1 MRSKNKVIKM
11 GTASL
16 SALVFVLVSTT
27 TFAAP
32 PSAGSIEEPAV
43 PATKEF
49 NFELDEV
56 TVDVLKPDAT
66 MVEVLRQKAR
76 RSLIRIRMD
85 FIKEIV
91 RSAEDI

>member
-1 MRSKNKVIKM
+1 MKKVNAWMRLVAV
-11 GTASL
+11 TA
-16 SALVFVLVSTT
+16 VLVCVLWSTALI
-27 TFAAP
+27 AAP
-32 PSAGSIEEPAV
+32 PKGAGDPTSGEPA
-43 PATKEF
+43 TREF
-49 NFELDEV
+49 NFDLDEV

-66 MVEVLRQKAR
+66 MVEVLRAKAR

>member
-1 MRSKNKVIKM
+1 M

-16 SALVFVLVSTT
+16 CAGVLLLVSTT
-27 TFAAP
+27 TFGAP
-32 PSAGSIEEPAV
+32 PGLVAEDSVLPT
-43 PATKEF
+43 TKEF

-56 TVDVLKPDAT
+56 TVDVLKPEAT

-85 FIKEIV
+85 FIREIV

>member
-1 MRSKNKVIKM
+1 MKSKNNGLRRSAAGLCALVLLLVS
-11 GTASL
+11 GVTL
-16 SALVFVLVSTT
+16 SA
-27 TFAAP
+27 P
-32 PSAGSIEEPAV
+32 PDAKSAEESVV
-43 PATKEF
+43 PTTKEF

>member
-16 SALVFVLVSTT
+16 SALVFVLMSAT

-32 PSAGSIEEPAV
+32 PSPAPTEEPAV